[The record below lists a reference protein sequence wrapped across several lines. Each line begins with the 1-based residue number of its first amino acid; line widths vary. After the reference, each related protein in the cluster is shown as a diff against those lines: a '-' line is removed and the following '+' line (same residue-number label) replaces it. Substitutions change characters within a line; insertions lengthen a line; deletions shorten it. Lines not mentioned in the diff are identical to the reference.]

1 MLTEEQKSEVRVGTA
16 MSPATYRVFAD
27 TRLSEVAELMVR
39 KDLRSV
45 PVVGERFELLGVISS
60 AQLLVHFTGPGVDT
74 ASSNRGAGADGGEAG
89 SSTARELMT
98 RSVMCVSPE
107 TDIGEAAKA
116 MAARGVDILGV
127 VADGE
132 LVGILCRD
140 ALLRTLFP
148 PD

>member
-1 MLTEEQKSEVRVGTA
+1 
-16 MSPATYRVFAD
+16 
-27 TRLSEVAELMVR
+27 
-39 KDLRSV
+39 
-45 PVVGERFELLGVISS
+45 
-60 AQLLVHFTGPGVDT
+60 
-74 ASSNRGAGADGGEAG
+74 
-89 SSTARELMT
+89 
-98 RSVMCVSPE
+98 MCVSPE